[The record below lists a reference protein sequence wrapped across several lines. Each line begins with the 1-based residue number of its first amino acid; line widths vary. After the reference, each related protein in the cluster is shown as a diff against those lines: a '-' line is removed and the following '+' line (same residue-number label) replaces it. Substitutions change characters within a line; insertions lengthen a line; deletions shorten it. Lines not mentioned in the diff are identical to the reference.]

1 MTMKKI
7 ISILLLTCSV
17 AFVHAQGTFDFTLSL
32 NGGNEVPP
40 TSSTRTG
47 FGSLTLNGS
56 DLDYTI
62 NFTATLDTPT
72 DVTINGPAGPG
83 STAPLLFDLGAPS
96 FISPNPP
103 QYPWF
108 VTGTINNLT
117 SGQIDDL
124 KGGLWYVNL
133 FSSPT
138 TFPNGEIRG
147 QIMPVPEPSTLAM
160 LGTSAVAFLFWRRK
174 VDKGI

>member
-1 MTMKKI
+1 MKKI
-7 ISILLLTCSV
+7 ISILVLTFGV
-17 AFVHAQGTFDFTLSL
+17 AFAHAQGTFDFSVSL
-32 NGGNEVPP
+32 DGSSEVPP
-40 TSSTRTG
+40 TGSTRTG

-62 NFTATLDTPT
+62 NFSATVDTPT
-72 DVTINGPAGPG
+72 DVTINGPANPG

-117 SGQIDDL
+117 GGEIDDL

-133 FSSPT
+133 FSSSSTYPD
-138 TFPNGEIRG
+138 GEIRG
-147 QIMPVPEPSTLAM
+147 QIMPVPEPSTFAL
-160 LGTSAVAFLFWRRK
+160 LGTSAVALLFWRRK
-174 VDKGI
+174 VNCRV

>member
-1 MTMKKI
+1 MKKI
-7 ISILLLTCSV
+7 ISILLLSFSV
-17 AFVHAQGTFDFTLSL
+17 VFVHAQGTFDFAVFL

-47 FGSLTLNGS
+47 IGSLTLNGS
-56 DLDYTI
+56 DLDYTL
-62 NFTATLDTPT
+62 NFSATLDTPT
-72 DVTINGPAGPG
+72 DVSIFGPAAPG

-117 SGQIDDL
+117 GGQIDDL
-124 KGGLWYVNL
+124 MAGHWYVNL
-133 FSSPT
+133 FSSSST
-138 TFPNGEIRG
+138 YPNGENRG
-147 QIMPVPEPSTLAM
+147 QIMPVPEPSAFAL
-160 LGTSAVAFLFWRRK
+160 LGTSAVALLIWRRK
-174 VDKGI
+174 VNYRG

>member
-1 MTMKKI
+1 MKKI
-7 ISILLLTCSV
+7 IYILFLTCSA
-17 AFVHAQGTFDFTLSL
+17 AFVHAQGTFDFSVFL
-32 NGGNEVPP
+32 NGNSEMPP
-40 TSSTRTG
+40 TGSTRTG
-47 FGSLTLNGS
+47 LGSFTLNGS

-62 NFTATLDTPT
+62 NFSATLDTPT

-83 STAPLLFDLGAPS
+83 STAPSLFDLGAPS
-96 FISPNPP
+96 LIIPNPP

-108 VTGTINNLT
+108 VSGTINNLT

-138 TFPNGEIRG
+138 AYPNGEIRG
-147 QIMPVPEPSTLAM
+147 QIMPVPEPSTFAL
-160 LGTSAVAFLFWRRK
+160 LGTWAVAFLLWRRK
-174 VDKGI
+174 SGKGT